1 MDKKAQYAT
10 AGIPLYLVVVLDEK
24 YDIWE
29 IREFHL
35 DAAAAAYR
43 LYAEHSSVLEL
54 EQPIRLTLPL
64 SDLVS
69 A

>member
-1 MDKKAQYAT
+1 MTPVSGPGWFD
-10 AGIPLYLVVVLDEK
+10 
-24 YDIWE
+24 DIWE

-43 LYAEHSSVLEL
+43 LHTVHSSVLEL
-54 EQPIRLTLPL
+54 EQPIRLTVPI

-69 A
+69 G

>member
-1 MDKKAQYAT
+1 
-10 AGIPLYLVVVLDEK
+10 LLDDK

-35 DAAAAAYR
+35 DAATATYR
-43 LYAEHSSVLEL
+43 LHTVHASVLEL
-54 EQPIRLTLPL
+54 EQPLRLTLSI